1 MFKQIMNKLLERRD
15 LSEQEA
21 AGVMTEIMDGRA
33 TQAQI
38 AGFLTALRFK
48 GETVDEI
55 TGCAKVMVSRAEG
68 IRPDSGFCI
77 DTCGTGGD
85 GSNTF
90 NISTAASIVA
100 AAAGVYVAKHGNRSV
115 SSKCGSA
122 DILEALGINIM
133 LSPEQVK
140 ECIETTGI
148 GFLFAP
154 SFHRSMK
161 HAAAPRKELGI
172 RTIFNVLGP
181 LTNPAGAK
189 GQLLGV
195 YCGELVSPIAC
206 VLKNLGTRHAMVVH
220 GKDGLDEITTTDAT
234 IIAEFDGNSVREYE
248 ITPEEFN
255 LERAQISEVKGG
267 DASENAE
274 TVISVFKGEKGPRRD
289 IVALNAAAA
298 IYVGG
303 IADSLK
309 KCVEIACDML
319 DTGKALD
326 KLNELRIYTQSI

>member
-1 MFKQIMNKLLERRD
+1 MFKKIMNKLLEKRD

-48 GETVDEI
+48 GETVNEI
-55 TGCAKVMVSRAEG
+55 TGCAKVMISRAEG
-68 IRPDSGFCI
+68 IRPDAGFCI

-100 AAAGVYVAKHGNRSV
+100 AAAGVSVAKHGNRSV

-122 DILEALGINIM
+122 DILEALGVNIQ
-133 LSPEQVK
+133 LSPYQVK

-181 LTNPAGAK
+181 LTNPAGAQ

-195 YCGELVSPIAC
+195 FSAELVSPIAY
-206 VLKNLGTRHAMVVH
+206 VLKNLGTRRAMVVH
-220 GKDGLDEITTTDAT
+220 GKDGLDEVTTADAT

-255 LERAQISEVKGG
+255 IHRAQSSDLKGG
-267 DASENAE
+267 DAAQNAE
-274 TVISVFKGEKGPRRD
+274 IILSVFRGEKGPKRD
-289 IVALNAAAA
+289 IVVLNAAAA

-303 IADSLK
+303 IADSLID
-309 KCVEIACDML
+309 CVEIACDML
-319 DTGKALD
+319 DTGKALG
-326 KLNELRIYTQSI
+326 KLKELRKFTQSF